1 MINVEA
7 LKNKVLDLAMHGKLV
22 AQDSQDEPA
31 SALIE
36 KIKKEKAQLIKDKK
50 IKKTKAL
57 PPIEEDEIPY
67 EIPDSWE
74 WVRLGEV
81 AKFREQIKPDHK
93 FKYIDVR
100 SIDNQHQKIDYTKVN
115 EILPQ
120 DAPSRARKKIKKN
133 DLIYST
139 VRPYL
144 HNLAIFKENGDFIAS
159 TAFEVIKSTNNKFLK
174 YQMLSSDFDARVN
187 LNSTGS
193 SYPAINHSNFIRMK
207 IALPPLQEQQ
217 RIVDKIEGIFDELD
231 KLNEASQKYDECK
244 ELLNK
249 RVLDLAMHGK
259 LVAQDS
265 QDEPASA
272 LVKKIKEEKSQ
283 LIKDKKIKKTK
294 ALPPIEED
302 EIPYEI
308 PDSWEWV
315 RLGEI
320 AEFKLGKTPAKKEA
334 KYWNSADIP
343 WVSISDLN
351 NDIVSKTERS
361 ISKVASKEVFNENI
375 VPKGSLLMSFKLT
388 IGKMGILD
396 MPAYHNEAIISF
408 RLVNDMSNIFRNY
421 LFISLPFFTSF
432 VKTTPA
438 VKGKTLNKK
447 ILTNMLIALPPQQE
461 QRRIVDK
468 VEEIFDTLKEI

>member
-22 AQDSQDEPA
+22 AQDPQDEPA

-36 KIKKEKAQLIKDKK
+36 KIKEEKAQLIKDKKIKKTKSLSPIEEDEIPYEIPDNWEWVRLGEIVYNYDYRRVPLSLKDRNRLKKVYDYYGASGIIDKVDNYIFDEKLLLIAEDGANLKNRTKDIAFIAEGKYWVNNHAHIVNSIDTTTLYYLKHYINSISLFSYITGSAQPKLNRSNLDNILIPLPPQREQQRIVDKIKDIFAELDKLDEASQKYDECKELLNRRVLDLAMHGKLVAQDSQDEPASALVEKIKEEKAQLIKDKK

-67 EIPDSWE
+67 EIPD
-74 WVRLGEV
+74 
-81 AKFREQIKPDHK
+81 
-93 FKYIDVR
+93 
-100 SIDNQHQKIDYTKVN
+100 N
-115 EILPQ
+115 
-120 DAPSRARKKIKKN
+120 
-133 DLIYST
+133 
-139 VRPYL
+139 
-144 HNLAIFKENGDFIAS
+144 
-159 TAFEVIKSTNNKFLK
+159 
-174 YQMLSSDFDARVN
+174 
-187 LNSTGS
+187 
-193 SYPAINHSNFIRMK
+193 
-207 IALPPLQEQQ
+207 
-217 RIVDKIEGIFDELD
+217 
-231 KLNEASQKYDECK
+231 
-244 ELLNK
+244 
-249 RVLDLAMHGK
+249 
-259 LVAQDS
+259 
-265 QDEPASA
+265 
-272 LVKKIKEEKSQ
+272 
-283 LIKDKKIKKTK
+283 
-294 ALPPIEED
+294 
-302 EIPYEI
+302 
-308 PDSWEWV
+308 WEWV

-334 KYWNSADIP
+334 KYWNSSDIP

-351 NDIVSKTERS
+351 NAIVSKTERS